1 MDRRVEYT
9 WYGQVKG
16 EALEKNI
23 DSKLAAVKKHILEMG
38 GFVEKALMQA
48 CQSME
53 MRDISGFGK
62 VHEIEKRINEAQ
74 MQVDNECLNI
84 LATQGPVAKDLRFIM
99 SILKINTDLERM
111 GDLSVN
117 IAYSGKDFLNYNLS
131 IGIKELN
138 RMSVL
143 VRDMVG
149 QSLDS
154 FVKAD
159 QELAQKI
166 LLQDDEVD
174 YIRDIIDGELIKHM
188 KSHPQDVEPCMHL
201 LSISRNLERL
211 GDHATNIAE
220 DVIFAFSGRDIRHG
234 GRFG

>member
-1 MDRRVEYT
+1 MEKVLDTKLNE
-9 WYGQVKG
+9 VK
-16 EALEKNI
+16 AL
-23 DSKLAAVKKHILEMG
+23 ILQMG
-38 GFVEKALMQA
+38 GFVEKALAQA
-48 CQSME
+48 CDSME
-53 MRDISGFGK
+53 QRDLTGFGK
-62 VHEIEKRINEAQ
+62 VHEIEKNINEAQ
-74 MQVDNECLNI
+74 MQVDGVCLNL

-117 IAYSGKDFLNYNLS
+117 IAYSGKDFLSFNVPLS
-131 IGIKELN
+131 LKELN
-138 RMSVL
+138 KMSLL
-143 VRDMVG
+143 VRKMVG

-159 QELAQKI
+159 QDLAQKI

-174 YIRDIIDGELIKHM
+174 YLRDIIDGELVKYM
-188 KSHPQDVEPCMHL
+188 KAHPQEIEPCMHL

-220 DVIFAFSGRDIRHG
+220 DVIFAFSGKDIRHG

>member
-1 MDRRVEYT
+1 M
-9 WYGQVKG
+9 
-16 EALEKNI
+16 EKNI
-23 DSKLAAVKKHILEMG
+23 DSKLGEVKKHILQMG
-38 GFVEKALMQA
+38 GFVEKALLMA

-53 MRDISGFGK
+53 LRDLSGFGK
-62 VHEIEKRINEAQ
+62 VHEIEKSINEAQ
-74 MQVDNECLNI
+74 MKVDSECLSL
-84 LATQGPVAKDLRFIM
+84 LATQGPVAKDLRYIM

-117 IAYSGKDFLNYNLS
+117 IAYAGKDFLSYNLTV
-131 IGIKELN
+131 GVKELN
-138 RMSVL
+138 QMSGL
-143 VRDMVG
+143 VRKMVG

-159 QELAQKI
+159 QDLAQEI

-174 YIRDIIDGELIKHM
+174 YLRDTIDGELVKHM
-188 KSHPQDVEPCMHL
+188 KTHPADIEPCMFL

-220 DVIFAFSGRDIRHG
+220 DVIFAFSGKDIRHG